1 MDDGNGSLIL
11 LNESQFSYLEK
22 ILIVTDAAVTD
33 NSIADN
39 VNDESII
46 VGINPD
52 LTLNES
58 SATVAAAALDGEA
71 DNVQSN
77 QDESVKAGKCPF

>member
-22 ILIVTDAAVTD
+22 ILIVADAAVTD
-33 NSIADN
+33 NY
-39 VNDESII
+39 I

-52 LTLNES
+52 FTLNES
-58 SATVAAAALDGEA
+58 SAIVAAAAFDGEA

-77 QDESVKAGKCPF
+77 QQESDKAGKCLFVE

>member
-39 VNDESII
+39 VNDESIV

-58 SATVAAAALDGEA
+58 SAIVAAAALDGEA

>member
-39 VNDESII
+39 VNDESI
-46 VGINPD
+46 VVRINPD

-58 SATVAAAALDGEA
+58 SAIVAAAALDGEA